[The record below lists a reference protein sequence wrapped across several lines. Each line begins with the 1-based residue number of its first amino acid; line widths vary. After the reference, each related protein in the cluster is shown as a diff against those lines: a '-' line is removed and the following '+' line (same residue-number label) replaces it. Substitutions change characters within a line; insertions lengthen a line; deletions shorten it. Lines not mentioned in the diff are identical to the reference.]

1 MNGTRGLIMMTER
14 EIMRYAYKGV
24 LNDILKYEEKCEK
37 WDVEIDRNLHIYKDY
52 NEISEKIK
60 KIDRKGE

>member
-1 MNGTRGLIMMTER
+1 MMTER